1 MNVTEA
7 SKVFDIAW
15 GIVKK
20 NKKTIN
26 HQSLNL
32 QMVQA
37 GSGDEVLKGDI
48 LRYFFGNQII
58 QITVVQDE

>member
-20 NKKTIN
+20 N
-26 HQSLNL
+26 
-32 QMVQA
+32 
-37 GSGDEVLKGDI
+37 
-48 LRYFFGNQII
+48 NQPSKFKL
-58 QITVVQDE
+58 VDGPSWKWW

>member
-20 NKKTIN
+20 NKKN
-26 HQSLNL
+26 
-32 QMVQA
+32 
-37 GSGDEVLKGDI
+37 
-48 LRYFFGNQII
+48 NQPSKFKL
-58 QITVVQDE
+58 VDGPSWKW